1 VRRNI
6 KSNISGENMAQI
18 VPIIRRIAAG
28 VLPLILVVACA
39 TSTKLVNV
47 WQDPAFTGGPMKKII
62 VLGLGSDGAM
72 SQNFEDIFA
81 AELKRRGVEA
91 VPGHTLLPQDPPP
104 TREAMERAAKT
115 VGADGF
121 LVARLVKTD
130 KETQYSPGFSPT
142 AVPGVGS
149 YNNFYGYYSAAVTY
163 APPVAYQ
170 YEVVTVETNLW
181 DVSTDKLVWAGT
193 TQTFAPGSVSQEAP
207 GFAKLIINS
216 LAERKLIPAK
226 S

>member
-1 VRRNI
+1 
-6 KSNISGENMAQI
+6 MAHTLSI
-18 VPIIRRIAAG
+18 TRRIAT
-28 VLPLILVVACA
+28 VFLPLLLLTACA
-39 TSTKLVNV
+39 SSTKLVNV
-47 WQDPAFTGGPMKKII
+47 WQDPAYSSGPFKKII

-72 SQNFEDIFA
+72 SQTFEDIFA

-91 VPGHTLLPQDPPP
+91 IPGYTLLPQGQQ
-104 TREAMERAAKT
+104 TSREAMEQAAKNA
-115 VGADGF
+115 GADGF

-130 KETQYSPGFSPT
+130 KETQYEPGYTPT
-142 AVPGVGS
+142 IPGVGY

-163 APPVAYQ
+163 APPVTYQ

-181 DVSTDKLVWAGT
+181 DVRTDKLVWSGT

-207 GFAKLIINS
+207 GFAKLIVNA
-216 LAERKLIPAK
+216 LAERKMIPAK